1 MGSLIETIEWNG
13 LELDSEVV
21 IRYGDWSA
29 AMIERAKLVS
39 LNADIQFAL
48 KSDHAKTF
56 WPYIDSMNNHHY
68 VDEEVL
74 AGLAGRDL
82 LGRA

>member
-1 MGSLIETIEWNG
+1 M
-13 LELDSEVV
+13 
-21 IRYGDWSA
+21 
-29 AMIERAKLVS
+29 S

-82 LGRA
+82 WGELEDKITRGHFPRTASRPSTTWSGPVV